1 MMGEAVMRGAIRA
14 VIALVGLFNLAL
26 GLGFLIDP
34 ARLGAAFFLSA
45 TEVQGLATLRADFT
59 AFFMTGGA
67 FALIGAWR
75 GRAEPLAVPLL
86 LLAIALFGRLVSL
99 AVDGPSSTAFGPM
112 AAEATMIAV
121 LLAGRRILAE
131 RQ

>member
-1 MMGEAVMRGAIRA
+1 MREAIRA
-14 VIALVGLFNLAL
+14 VIGVVGLFNLAL

-34 ARLGAAFFLSA
+34 ARLGAAFFLTA
-45 TEVQGLATLRADFT
+45 TDAQGLATLRADFP
-59 AFFMTGGA
+59 AFFVTGGA

-75 GRAEPLAVPLL
+75 GRAEPLAVPLI

-99 AVDGPSSTAFGPM
+99 AVDGPSPAAFGPM
-112 AAEATMIAV
+112 IAEATMIAV

>member
-1 MMGEAVMRGAIRA
+1 MRKAIRA

-34 ARLGAAFFLSA
+34 VRLGAAFFLAA
-45 TEVQGLATLRADFT
+45 TDAQGLATLRADFP

-75 GRAEPLAVPLL
+75 GRAEPLAVPLI
-86 LLAIALFGRLVSL
+86 LLAIALFGRCVSL
-99 AVDGPSSTAFGPM
+99 AADGPPPAAFGPM
-112 AAEATMIAV
+112 AAEAAMIAI
-121 LLAGRRILAE
+121 LLAGRRILAS